1 MTAEEP
7 ILVSDGPTDPEYES
21 EEIIERDFTEDPEE
35 EEEEDEEEKR
45 HREKDRK
52 LREVVKLLDQLK
64 VLLVKVLEE

>member
-35 EEEEDEEEKR
+35 EEDEEEKR

-64 VLLVKVLEE
+64 VLIVKVLEE

>member
-35 EEEEDEEEKR
+35 EDEEEKR
-45 HREKDRK
+45 NREKDRK

-64 VLLVKVLEE
+64 VLIVKVLEE

>member
-35 EEEEDEEEKR
+35 EEEDEEEKR
-45 HREKDRK
+45 NREKDRK
-52 LREVVKLLDQLK
+52 LREVVKILDQLK
-64 VLLVKVLEE
+64 VLIVKVLEE

>member
-35 EEEEDEEEKR
+35 EDEEEKR
-45 HREKDRK
+45 NREKDRK

>member
-35 EEEEDEEEKR
+35 EDEEEKR
-45 HREKDRK
+45 NEEKNRK
-52 LREVVKLLDQLK
+52 LREVVKILEQLK
-64 VLLVKVLEE
+64 VLIVKVLEE

>member
-35 EEEEDEEEKR
+35 EEEDEEEKR
-45 HREKDRK
+45 NREKDRK